1 MADPGHPK
9 CMFYKEDA
17 LIPFNTSPL
26 PNGPWLVFAPHADD
40 ETFGMGGTILKAK
53 EEGVESHLVVL
64 TDGSMGGDSS
74 DIVETRI
81 REAQQAAKSLG
92 FKSLQSWGEP
102 DRRLEVSEELVEKI
116 FALLTK
122 LQPASVFFP
131 GPLEIHPD
139 HRAAA
144 RLVWNALRRAALKN
158 IEFRPIAYE
167 IGVQNPINLLIDVTA
182 QIPAKEEVMQIYA
195 SQNQENN
202 YPELV
207 LALNKGRTFSLPQD
221 VKFAEGFFCYKWQD
235 LDFSLEEITHRVID
249 RYQRLT

>member
-64 TDGSMGGDSS
+64 TDGSMGGNSS

-81 REAQQAAKSLG
+81 REVQQAAEILG
-92 FKSLQSWGEP
+92 FQSLQHWGEP
-102 DRRLEVSEELVEKI
+102 DRLLEASEILVEKAFTLI
-116 FALLTK
+116 SK

-131 GPLEIHPD
+131 APLEIHPD
-139 HRAAA
+139 HRTAAL
-144 RLVWNALRRAALKN
+144 LVWNALRMVADAD

-167 IGVQNPINLLIDVTA
+167 IGVQNPINLLINVTE
-182 QIPAKEEVMQIYA
+182 QISVKKEVMQIYA

-207 LALNKGRTFSLPQD
+207 IALNKGRTFSLPRD
-221 VKFAEGFFCYKWQD
+221 VKFAEGFFRYQIKD
-235 LDFSLEEITHRVID
+235 LDLSLDEVIHLVINL
-249 RYQRLT
+249 YQRQQ